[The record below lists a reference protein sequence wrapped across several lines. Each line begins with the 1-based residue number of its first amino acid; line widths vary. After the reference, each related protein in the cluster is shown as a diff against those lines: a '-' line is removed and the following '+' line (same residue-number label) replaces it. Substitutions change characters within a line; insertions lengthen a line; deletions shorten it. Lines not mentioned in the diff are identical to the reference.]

1 MAIDKMRRVKK
12 ARRSL
17 PVVQKPSSLS
27 ELPDH
32 VVLVAQNPDVD
43 FEHYLCVH
51 AEPCVPKQNWLDPS
65 APFTLCQE
73 CWAEIEKGAHV
84 IVEGTKR
91 ELANPRFS
99 GVPGYPQ
106 KAMRVP

>member
-1 MAIDKMRRVKK
+1 MRRVSG

-17 PVVQKPSSLS
+17 PKVQKPYSPPELS
-27 ELPDH
+27 GH

-43 FEHYLCVH
+43 FEHYLCLH
-51 AEPCVPKQNWLDPS
+51 AEPCVPKQNWLDSS
-65 APFTLCQE
+65 APFTLCQT

-106 KAMRVP
+106 RALRMP